1 MRPIYITSCNTNWN
15 RQVKFNNL
23 YLHNYTVP
31 ALYRSFTAVFII
43 IILGTGFMAAFS
55 FQVDPE
61 IFFSSTKYG
70 PFDEVSVAIKHQRA
84 NSNPEKVETL
94 TANIFTTS
102 MSKMQKPAQE
112 LLFTETSANSVL
124 FKANIRLT
132 PDPKIWPGDIVVQ
145 RDDDLIV
152 EFKASEGKILT
163 GRVDVDFYTS
173 GIMLTEPTYK
183 VTDVAR
189 IIVID
194 PDENRHPDTIDTLQV
209 RVWSTTDRG
218 GLLVTLRETGD
229 RTGIF
234 EELLTFTLDEES
246 TGTRLRVSE
255 GDTITAKYTDKT
267 LPAPAALSES
277 GVETVEVEELFG
289 FANIG
294 YLIPPL
300 ERAVAS
306 EPKIVDRRGESISEL
321 LVSQQV
327 LIQSEV
333 TNSQKKKQPFAYIVQ
348 IKDDEGVTISL
359 SWVTGELPPKESFKA
374 AQSWIPDAQGI
385 FSVEIFVWESI
396 NNPTALSPV
405 RSMTIEVS

>member
-1 MRPIYITSCNTNWN
+1 VPTIYS
-15 RQVKFNNL
+15 
-23 YLHNYTVP
+23 
-31 ALYRSFTAVFII
+31 SFAVFLAVV
-43 IILGTGFMAAFS
+43 ILGAGFLTAFS
-55 FQVDPE
+55 LQGDPE
-61 IFFSSTKYG
+61 IIFNKTRYG
-70 PFDEVSVAIKHQRA
+70 PFDGVTVVIKYQKA
-84 NSNPEKVETL
+84 NSNPEKVETF
-94 TANIFTTS
+94 TANMFTTS
-102 MSKMQKPAQE
+102 MSKMQKPSQE
-112 LLFTETSANSVL
+112 ILFTETSANSDL
-124 FKANIRLT
+124 FEAQIRLT
-132 PDPKIWPGDIVVQ
+132 PDLTIWSGDIVVQ

-152 EFKASEGKILT
+152 EFKTQQDRKFT
-163 GRVDVDFYTS
+163 QKVDVDFYAS
-173 GIMLTEPTYK
+173 GIVLTEPTYK

-218 GLLVTLRETGD
+218 GLLVTLREAGD

-255 GDTITAKYTDKT
+255 GDTITVKYTDKT

-277 GVETVEVEELFG
+277 GVETVEVEELFDS
-289 FANIG
+289 ANIG

-306 EPKIVDRRGESISEL
+306 EPKIVDHKGESISEL
-321 LVSQQV
+321 SVSQQV
-327 LIQSEV
+327 LIQSEI

-359 SWVTGELPPKESFKA
+359 SWVTGELPPKESLKA
-374 AQSWIPDAQGI
+374 AQSWILDAQGI

-396 NNPTALSPV
+396 DNPTALSPV
-405 RSMTIEVS
+405 QSTTIEVS

>member
-1 MRPIYITSCNTNWN
+1 M
-15 RQVKFNNL
+15 
-23 YLHNYTVP
+23 P
-31 ALYRSFTAVFII
+31 ARYRSFATVFML
-43 IILGTGFMAAFS
+43 IILGAGFSAAFS
-55 FQVDPE
+55 LQGEPE
-61 IFFSSTKYG
+61 IAFSKTKYS
-70 PFDEVSVAIKHQRA
+70 PFDQVAVAIKYQKA
-84 NSNPEKVETL
+84 NSNPEKEETL
-94 TANIFTTS
+94 TANLFTTS
-102 MSKMQKPAQE
+102 MSKMKKPVQE
-112 LLFTETSANSVL
+112 LLFTETSANSGI
-124 FKANIRLT
+124 FAASIRLT

-152 EFKASEGKILT
+152 EFKTSEGKIFT

-173 GIMLTEPTYK
+173 GIMFTEPTYK

-194 PDENRHPDTIDTLQV
+194 PDENRRPDTIDTLQV

-255 GDTITAKYTDKT
+255 GDTITVKYTDKT
-267 LPAPAALSES
+267 LPAPAALSEN
-277 GVETVEVEELFG
+277 GVETVEVLEVFDS
-289 FANIG
+289 ANIG

-306 EPKIVDRRGESISEL
+306 ELTIVDSRGESLSEFSI
-321 LVSQQV
+321 SQQV
-327 LIQSEV
+327 LIQSEI
-333 TNSQKKKQPFAYIVQ
+333 TNNQKKQQPFAYIVQ
-348 IKDDEGVTISL
+348 IKDDEGATILL
-359 SWVTGELPPKESFKA
+359 SWLTGELPPNESFKA

-396 NNPTALSPV
+396 DNPTALSPV
-405 RSMTIEVS
+405 RSTTIEIL

>member
-1 MRPIYITSCNTNWN
+1 MPT
-15 RQVKFNNL
+15 
-23 YLHNYTVP
+23 P
-31 ALYRSFTAVFII
+31 YRSSTAAFMII
-43 IILGTGFMAAFS
+43 MLGAGFSAAFS
-55 FQVDPE
+55 LQGEPE
-61 IFFSSTKYG
+61 IVFSKTKYG
-70 PFDEVSVAIKHQRA
+70 PFDEVNIMIKYPKV
-84 NSNPEKVETL
+84 NSNPEKLDTL
-94 TANIFTTS
+94 TANLFTTS
-102 MSKMQKPAQE
+102 MSKMQKPVQE
-112 LLFTETSANSVL
+112 LLFTETSVNSDV
-124 FKANIRLT
+124 FESSIRLT
-132 PDPKIWPGDIVVQ
+132 ADIKIWPGDIVVQ
-145 RDDDLIV
+145 RDDDLFV
-152 EFKASEGKILT
+152 QFKTSKDLIFT

-173 GIMLTEPTYK
+173 GIMLKETTYK
-183 VTDVAR
+183 VIDIAR

-209 RVWSTTDRG
+209 RVWSATDRG

-267 LPAPAALSES
+267 LPPPAALSES
-277 GVETVEVEELFG
+277 GVETVEVEELFA

-306 EPKIVDRRGESISEL
+306 EPNIVDRAGESLMELSVSE
-321 LVSQQV
+321 QV
-327 LIQSEV
+327 LIQSEI

-348 IKDDEGVTISL
+348 IKDDEGATLSL
-359 SWVTGELPPKESFKA
+359 SWVTGELPPEQSFTV
-374 AQSWIPDAQGI
+374 AQSWIPDTRGK

-396 NNPTALSPV
+396 DNPAALSPA
-405 RSMTIEVS
+405 RSTTIEVSQ

>member
-1 MRPIYITSCNTNWN
+1 M
-15 RQVKFNNL
+15 
-23 YLHNYTVP
+23 P
-31 ALYRSFTAVFII
+31 APYRSFTAAFM
-43 IILGTGFMAAFS
+43 IILLGAGFSAAFS
-55 FQVDPE
+55 LQGDPE
-61 IFFSSTKYG
+61 IVFSKTKYG
-70 PFDEVSVAIKHQRA
+70 PFDEVTVMIKYQKA
-84 NSNPEKVETL
+84 NSTPEKVEML
-94 TANIFTTS
+94 TANLFTTS
-102 MSKMQKPAQE
+102 MSKMQKPVQE
-112 LLFTETSANSVL
+112 LLFTETSANSGV
-124 FKANIRLT
+124 FEASIRLT
-132 PDPKIWPGDIVVQ
+132 PDAKIWPGDLLVQ

-152 EFKASEGKILT
+152 EFKTSNDRIFT

-173 GIMLTEPTYK
+173 GIMLTEPSYK

-194 PDENRHPDTIDTLQV
+194 VDENRHPDTIDTLQV
-209 RVWSTTDRG
+209 RIWSTTDRG

-255 GDTITAKYTDKT
+255 GDTVTAKYTDKT

-277 GVETVEVEELFG
+277 EVETIEVEELFAS
-289 FANIG
+289 ANIG

-306 EPKIVDRRGESISEL
+306 EPKIVDSRGESISEL
-321 LVSQQV
+321 SVSQQV
-327 LIQSEV
+327 LIQSEIS
-333 TNSQKKKQPFAYIVQ
+333 NSQKKKQPFAYIVQ
-348 IKDDEGVTISL
+348 IKDDEGATVSL

-396 NNPTALSPV
+396 DNPTALSPV
-405 RSMTIEVS
+405 QSTTIEVS